1 MMFLFRHKNYQ
12 SKNDPRCDK
21 NNFIF
26 PKKKKKQYSFPMSKP
41 SLNLTGVLAGL
52 QLFLGAS

>member
-1 MMFLFRHKNYQ
+1 MFLFRHKNSQ

-26 PKKKKKQYSFPMSKP
+26 PKKKKTIQFPDVKAFFKP
-41 SLNLTGVLAGL
+41 YRCLGGL
-52 QLFLGAS
+52 QLFFSAS